1 MKTSVFLAFS
11 LVSIWT
17 SLVGVSL
24 YSLDAHLHYRE
35 LGWAVSIGLILLI
48 THMVNMTLYF
58 KIRGDEP
65 FKWHKYKTIGAKI

>member
-1 MKTSVFLAFS
+1 MKKSIFLAFS

-17 SLVGVSL
+17 SAVGVSL
-24 YSLDAHLHYRE
+24 YFFDAHLHYRD
-35 LGWAVSIGLILLI
+35 LNWAISIGLILLI

-65 FKWHKYKTIGAKI
+65 FNGHKDKTIGAKI

>member
-1 MKTSVFLAFS
+1 MKKSTFLAFS

-17 SLVGVSL
+17 SVVGVSL
-24 YSLDAHLHYRE
+24 YFFDAHLHYRD
-35 LGWAVSIGLILLI
+35 LNWAISIGLILLI

-65 FKWHKYKTIGAKI
+65 FNWHKYKTIGAKI